1 MAATITQG
9 TTTVGWTYSP
19 DRLRLKMCAG
29 GCTSPTS
36 TTLYLRG
43 PAYSEKVTAG
53 ATTTWHDSIT
63 ADGELVATRTKSGS
77 TVTMQYLVN
86 DHLGSPAV
94 VTDSSG
100 AVIERDSFD
109 AWGKRRNAD
118 FSADPTC
125 SLTSTTTRGFTE
137 QEHVDAL
144 CLENFNARMY
154 DPLLAH
160 FASADIVVPDP
171 YNGQSF
177 NHYSYA
183 NGNPLNAV
191 DPSGHEA
198 QQPPVPTQCTGGAVF
213 CNANYGPPCY
223 GCWGTGRV

>member
-1 MAATITQG
+1 MTGMPIAPDSSRRAVPARRAPASQPSVLNDHDMASTISQG

-109 AWGKRRNAD
+109 AWGQTPQRRLLRRSHLLVDQHHHARLHR
-118 FSADPTC
+118 AG
-125 SLTSTTTRGFTE
+125 TRRRTLPRKL
-137 QEHVDAL
+137 QRPHVRPA
-144 CLENFNARMY
+144 AR
-154 DPLLAH
+154 PLRECRHHRLR
-160 FASADIVVPDP
+160 SV
-171 YNGQSF
+171 
-177 NHYSYA
+177 
-183 NGNPLNAV
+183 
-191 DPSGHEA
+191 
-198 QQPPVPTQCTGGAVF
+198 
-213 CNANYGPPCY
+213 
-223 GCWGTGRV
+223 